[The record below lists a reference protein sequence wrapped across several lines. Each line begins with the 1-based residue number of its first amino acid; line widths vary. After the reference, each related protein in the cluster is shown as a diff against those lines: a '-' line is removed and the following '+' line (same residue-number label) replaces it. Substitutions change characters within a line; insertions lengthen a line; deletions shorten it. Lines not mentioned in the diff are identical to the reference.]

1 MKAGEQSPG
10 SKPLTLGD
18 LRAMR
23 ESGEP
28 IACLTAYDSTFAVA
42 QEAAGVDLILIGDTL
57 GMVVQGHDSTVPVR
71 VGDIIYHTQ
80 CVTRAVRRPWVV
92 ADMPFLSVRSPQ
104 VAVEAAGRMMQ
115 EAGAR
120 MVKLEGGES
129 QVAVTRALAD
139 QGIPV
144 CGHLGLQPQ
153 LVHKLGGF
161 KVQGREAA
169 AAQAIVD
176 RACELEQAG
185 ADMLLLECVP
195 NAVTQGVVAATSVP
209 VIGIGAG
216 PHAHGQILVM
226 HDRLGVPAGRKP
238 RFVKNYMAEA
248 GGVEAAFASY
258 VGEVKSGAYPQPTHG
273 FG

>member
-71 VGDIIYHTQ
+71 VDDIIYHTQ

-104 VAVEAAGRMMQ
+104 VAVEAGEPWRRAPAVVSAGN
-115 EAGAR
+115 
-120 MVKLEGGES
+120 GG
-129 QVAVTRALAD
+129 
-139 QGIPV
+139 
-144 CGHLGLQPQ
+144 HW
-153 LVHKLGGF
+153 
-161 KVQGREAA
+161 
-169 AAQAIVD
+169 
-176 RACELEQAG
+176 
-185 ADMLLLECVP
+185 
-195 NAVTQGVVAATSVP
+195 
-209 VIGIGAG
+209 
-216 PHAHGQILVM
+216 
-226 HDRLGVPAGRKP
+226 P
-238 RFVKNYMAEA
+238 R
-248 GGVEAAFASY
+248 
-258 VGEVKSGAYPQPTHG
+258 
-273 FG
+273 